1 VLNSKNE
8 LLIEGSISPE
18 ILPSGW
24 KKLFMNTN
32 PEDNRLKAALKEII
46 APFLNLFKASQAL
59 WGINL
64 SYFLEGITY
73 FGILGLLAMYFN
85 EYAGLNDILADQMVG
100 ILTAG
105 ITLSML
111 ILGAAVDLVGVRR
124 SMLVS
129 LLLILIGRILLS
141 GAPEM
146 AGEQGLWSGT
156 HLIAMFGILWMI
168 LGYGIY
174 QPAAYAAVKRFTT
187 KNTAAMG
194 YAMLYAL
201 MNLGAFLPG
210 LISPPV
216 RKSFGIT
223 GVFWLYVLLTVVG
236 IAVVMIFLTKKAIA
250 KAELESDNEE
260 NSDTEEKLPLK
271 EQLLHYIKHFPV
283 RDSRFMFFIFIL
295 IPVQTLFAHNWL
307 TIPQYCARA
316 FTGVVQD
323 NFEFFVNFNPLLIF
337 VLTPIVAAYTAKKDT
352 YMMMIIGTV
361 IMALSPFIL
370 VAGPHIT
377 TLFAFL
383 IVMTIGEAMWQ
394 PRFLQ
399 WVAEIAPK
407 GMTGIYMGLGQFPW
421 FLTKV
426 VTSIYAGW
434 FLMNYVPAD
443 TPIEEL
449 HTEEMWLIYGAI
461 AMISPIALI
470 LARSWMVKGFK

>member
-1 VLNSKNE
+1 
-8 LLIEGSISPE
+8 
-18 ILPSGW
+18 
-24 KKLFMNTN
+24 
-32 PEDNRLKAALKEII
+32 
-46 APFLNLFKASQAL
+46 
-59 WGINL
+59 
-64 SYFLEGITY
+64 
-73 FGILGLLAMYFN
+73 
-85 EYAGLNDILADQMVG
+85 
-100 ILTAG
+100 
-105 ITLSML
+105 
-111 ILGAAVDLVGVRR
+111 
-124 SMLVS
+124 
-129 LLLILIGRILLS
+129 
-141 GAPEM
+141 
-146 AGEQGLWSGT
+146 
-156 HLIAMFGILWMI
+156 
-168 LGYGIY
+168 
-174 QPAAYAAVKRFTT
+174 VKRFTT

-223 GVFWLYVLLTVVG
+223 GVFWLYVLLTVAG

-361 IMALSPFIL
+361 VMALSPFIL

-443 TPIEEL
+443 TPVEKL